1 VADRRVKV
9 VFSAEIQNYK
19 AAMEAAAKSTEKVK
33 KASEDAG
40 KASEGA
46 GKKSTTAAKEAAAAA
61 KAAADA
67 AKKHQDA
74 VENVGQVAGVA
85 GAAVVA
91 GVALAVKSYADF
103 DKQMSAVDAATHETA
118 GNMQLLRDAAVK
130 AGADTAFSASE
141 AAQGIEEMAKA
152 GVSTR
157 DILSG
162 GLTGALSLAAA
173 GSLGV
178 GDAAEIAASAMTQF
192 KLKGDQLPHVA
203 DLLAAGAGKAQGS
216 VQDMGAALNQAGLVA
231 ASTGL
236 SIEET
241 TGGLAAF
248 ASAGLTG
255 SDAGTSFKSM
265 LQRLT
270 PQSLEAKNEMAKL
283 GVSAYDAQGQFIG
296 LAKFS
301 ENLKTSMKDLT
312 PEARAAAMGVIF
324 GSDAVRAANVL
335 YENGSDGIRKWT
347 DNVNDAGYAAD
358 TAARKQNNLSGDI
371 EKLGGSFDSVLI
383 QSGSGANDV
392 LRGLTQG
399 AERLVDTLGRI
410 PGPVLGVGVGLA
422 AVVGG
427 AALLGAGLTVLRPK
441 IAATREALELVA
453 PAGSRAGA
461 ALSRA
466 GKMAAGAAS
475 GLAAVTAASLLA
487 QPALDNILKPTGE
500 TGDAL
505 EAFGGQAAKG
515 SVGADTLNKSFQD
528 LVQHKDGVGDFQT
541 AIEGIADPGIWGNID
556 NIVVGGIKI
565 MSLGMADV
573 TSTSD
578 TARERMKALGEQLAS
593 VPADKAAASF
603 QDMAKATDGSQE
615 KLKQLLDLMPGYRS
629 KLEEQAKA
637 SGFATDD
644 QTLLD
649 IAMGKLK
656 ISTDGAAGSTEKYT
670 DAAGKSIPVSEELAK
685 QLGEI
690 GLAADG
696 SVNDI
701 DKFAKSLFAAGLLSL
716 SSSDAAIAYQD
727 AIDKVGESVKKNG
740 TTLDLDTEKGRA
752 NQAAYNDLAKAA
764 MTKAEATAAETLAS
778 KGSAAAQ
785 AELQAGLRGSYD
797 DLVTAAGQLGIT
809 GDAADTMAR
818 KALGIPKE
826 VPINTWVKDHA
837 SLTLD
842 AIRGKADGLD
852 GRNVTVTINT
862 LATTF
867 EKVVGL
873 PAQVSDGSAGQ
884 GAGVYAP
891 GFIPKKKAT
900 GGRLAGYKD
909 GGQLPT
915 SGPGTDTTDG
925 FLGISSAGVPLA
937 RVDAGEWIIN
947 GRSSSNYS
955 RELAAIN
962 AGTFPKL
969 PGYADGGRAYM
980 AQGSAAGAAGGG
992 VTFDFSGAQFTA
1004 LDPVQLRRDVVDE
1017 VTYKINSKSGVR
1029 IA

>member
-1 VADRRVKV
+1 MADRRVKV
-9 VFSAEIQNYK
+9 TFSAEVQNFVAAMK
-19 AAMEAAAKSTEKVK
+19 AASKATEETK
-33 KASEDAG
+33 

-46 GKKSTTAAKEAAAAA
+46 GQAQEKAGKQSESAAKAAAAAA
-61 KAAADA
+61 KAAAEA
-67 AKKHQDA
+67 EKKHKES
-74 VENVGQVAGVA
+74 VEEVGRVAAIG

-91 GVALAVKSYADF
+91 GVGLAVKAYADF
-103 DKQMSAVDAATHETA
+103 DKQMSAVDAATHETS

-152 GVSTR
+152 GVSTK
-157 DILSG
+157 DILGG
-162 GLTGALSLAAA
+162 GLKGALSLAAA

-192 KLKGDQLPHVA
+192 KLSGDKLPHVA

-270 PQSLEAKNEMAKL
+270 PQSLEAKNKMTEL
-283 GVSAYDAQGQFIG
+283 GISAYDAQGNFIG
-296 LAKFS
+296 LAKFA
-301 ENLKTSMKDLT
+301 ENLKQSMKKLT

-324 GSDAVRAANVL
+324 GSDAVRASNVL
-335 YENGSDGIRKWT
+335 YENGAEGIRKWT

-358 TAARKQNNLSGDI
+358 TAARKQDNLSGDI

-383 QSGSGANDV
+383 QSGSGANEV

-399 AERLVDTLGRI
+399 AERLVDTLGRV
-410 PGPVLGVGVGLA
+410 PAPVLAVGVGFA

-427 AALLGAGLTVLRPK
+427 AALLGGGLTVLRPK

-475 GLAAVTAASLLA
+475 GLAAVTAASVLA

-505 EAFGGQAAKG
+505 EAFGGQAARG
-515 SVGADTLNKSFQD
+515 AVGADTLNKSFQD
-528 LVQHKDGVGDFQT
+528 LVQHKDGVNDFQQ
-541 AIEGIADPGIWGNID
+541 ALNGIADPGLLGNID

-565 MSLGMADV
+565 LSLGMADV

-578 TARERMKALGEQLAS
+578 KARERMKALGEQLAS
-593 VPADKAAASF
+593 VDAAKAASSF
-603 QDMAKATDGSQE
+603 QDMAAATDGSQE
-615 KLKQLLDLMPGYRS
+615 KLKQLLDLMPGYRA

-649 IAMGKLK
+649 LAMGKLK

-670 DAAGKSIPVSEELAK
+670 DAAGKSVPVTEDMAK
-685 QLGEI
+685 ALEDVGVN
-690 GLAADG
+690 ADG
-696 SVNDI
+696 AVVDI
-701 DKFAKSLFAAGLLSL
+701 DKFGKALFAAGLLSL
-716 SSSDAAIAYQD
+716 SASDASIAYQD
-727 AIDKVGESVKKNG
+727 SIDKMTESVTKNG
-740 TTLDLDTEKGRA
+740 TTLDLNTEKGRA
-752 NQAAYNDLAKAA
+752 NQSAYNDIAKAA

-785 AELQAGLRGSYD
+785 AELQASLRTSYD
-797 DLVTAAGQLGIT
+797 DLVAAAGQLGIT

-826 VPINTWVKDHA
+826 VPIDTWVNDKA
-837 SLTLD
+837 SVTLD
-842 AIRGKADGLD
+842 GIKGKADALD
-852 GRNVTVTINT
+852 GRHVTVTIDT
-862 LATTF
+862 LKTTF
-867 EKVVGL
+867 EKLVGL
-873 PAQVSDGSAGQ
+873 PAQISDGSAGQ

-891 GFIPKKKAT
+891 GFIPPKAT
-900 GGRLAGYKD
+900 GGRLSGYAD

-915 SGPGTDTTDG
+915 SGPGTGTTDG
-925 FLGISSAGVPLA
+925 FLGVSSAGVPLA

-947 GRSSSNYS
+947 GRSSSTYN

-962 AGTFPKL
+962 AGTFPKM
-969 PGYADGGRAYM
+969 PGFANGGRAFA
-980 AQGSAAGAAGGG
+980 AQSAAAGVAGGG
-992 VTFDFSGAQFTA
+992 GVHINFHGDLVA
-1004 LDPVQLRRDVVDE
+1004 LDPVQLRRDIVDD